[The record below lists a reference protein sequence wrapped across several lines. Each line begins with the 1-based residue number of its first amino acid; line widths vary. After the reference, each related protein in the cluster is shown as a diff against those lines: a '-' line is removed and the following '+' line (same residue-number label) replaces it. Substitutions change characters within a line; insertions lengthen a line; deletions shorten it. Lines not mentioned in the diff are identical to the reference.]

1 MRQTMG
7 MSIEPLADV
16 DSEVVELV
24 RDLIKI
30 DTSNYG
36 DGSGPGEALAAE
48 YVEAKLKEVGI
59 ECERYETTSGKR

>member
-1 MRQTMG
+1 
-7 MSIEPLADV
+7 MSNSPLADV
-16 DSEVVELV
+16 DSEVVEIV
-24 RDLIKI
+24 RDLIQI

-59 ECERYETTSGKR
+59 ECER